1 MKKGYHSTQRKIW
14 GTIPASEFYGF
25 VIGYA
30 VAMIL
35 IGLFDWETT
44 MLPIFLAF
52 IGVGIGCWYDR
63 KFFYVKDEP
72 EGEEISAGGED
83 EAGTPSAGERASDAS
98 PLAGEEADDASMQR
112 QIRKSFDRLKD
123 RDDDFPDDEHR

>member
-30 VAMIL
+30 AAMIL

-72 EGEEISAGGED
+72 EGEELSDGGED

-98 PLAGEEADDASMQR
+98 PLAGKKRTISATET
-112 QIRKSFDRLKD
+112 DRSRSTD
-123 RDDDFPDDEHR
+123 